1 VSAVSSPESVA
12 PEQADDAS
20 VDEGPVLTPLTE
32 PRDGVPPVI
41 TDAAGVLEC
50 AQALA
55 SGTGPVAVDA
65 ERASGYRYGQRAY
78 LVQLRREGAGS
89 FLIDPIGTGPLTA
102 VSEALTG
109 VEWILHAAT
118 QDLPCLAELD
128 MRPTLLF
135 DTELAGRLAGCP
147 RVGLGPLVEAELGL
161 SLEKGH
167 GAADWSTRPLPEPW
181 LRYAALDVEVLVE
194 LRDALAADLDRQGKL
209 EWAKE
214 EFASIVAAPPTPPRA
229 EPWRR
234 TSGLH
239 RIRKPRQ
246 LAVVRALWEER
257 DRIAQRRDIA
267 PGRVLNDAAIVEA
280 ATSTVADIE
289 ALEDLPTFR
298 GRGARRHISN
308 WWRAI
313 ERGRACPADDLPT
326 STQAA
331 DGPPPP
337 RAWADRDPAAAAR
350 LSAARAALSTQAESV
365 NLPVENLLTP
375 DLLRRICWQPPDTLD
390 DDAVAARLREGRARE
405 WQIALTL
412 PLIVEALH
420 AEPSAPTEP
429 VADDEA

>member
-1 VSAVSSPESVA
+1 
-12 PEQADDAS
+12 
-20 VDEGPVLTPLTE
+20 
-32 PRDGVPPVI
+32 
-41 TDAAGVLEC
+41 
-50 AQALA
+50 
-55 SGTGPVAVDA
+55 
-65 ERASGYRYGQRAY
+65 
-78 LVQLRREGAGS
+78 
-89 FLIDPIGTGPLTA
+89 
-102 VSEALTG
+102 
-109 VEWILHAAT
+109 
-118 QDLPCLAELD
+118 
-128 MRPTLLF
+128 
-135 DTELAGRLAGCP
+135 
-147 RVGLGPLVEAELGL
+147 LVEAELGL

-194 LRDALAADLDRQGKL
+194 LRDALAADLERQGKL
-209 EWAKE
+209 EWATE

-267 PGRVLNDAAIVEA
+267 PGRVLNDAAIIEA
-280 ATSTVADIE
+280 ATSTVTDIE

-298 GRGARRHISN
+298 GRGARRHLSN

-326 STQAA
+326 PTQAA

-350 LSAARAALSTQAESV
+350 LSAARAALSALAESR

-375 DLLRRICWQPPDTLD
+375 DLLRRICWEPPGTLD

-412 PLIVEALH
+412 PLLVEALH
-420 AEPSAPTEP
+420 AQPSVPVEPA
-429 VADDEA
+429 AGDDT